1 MTTEQTKVAVLKLV
15 NNLVKAGEKIDVE
28 YSEYICIGSNLRIYA
43 RMLKS
48 NGVDYRKA
56 QVDLNK
62 LTILEDDDA
71 QFIYDEV
78 LKLKKVEI
86 NNLLANQ

>member
-15 NNLVKAGEKIDVE
+15 NNLVKAGELISVE
-28 YSEYICIGSNLRIYA
+28 YGMSIFVGTNLRIY
-43 RMLKS
+43 S
-48 NGVDYRKA
+48 TIFQSDTINYRKS

-62 LTILEDDDA
+62 ITILEGDDA
-71 QFIYDEV
+71 QYIYDEV
-78 LKLKKVEI
+78 LKLKVADI